1 MSSPLDL
8 ALLVGAAV
16 LLFAVAAVRLSARV
30 GLPSLVVYLLLGVAL
45 GEAGL
50 GIQFENV
57 ELTRMLGFAALVL
70 IIFVMVLN
78 LAARLIARLFAPK
91 TSGR

>member
-1 MSSPLDL
+1 MATLPCSPTTPTSPPGYRASRSSTAP
-8 ALLVGAAV
+8 G
-16 LLFAVAAVRLSARV
+16 
-30 GLPSLVVYLLLGVAL
+30 P
-45 GEAGL
+45 
-50 GIQFENV
+50 
-57 ELTRMLGFAALVL
+57 AALVL